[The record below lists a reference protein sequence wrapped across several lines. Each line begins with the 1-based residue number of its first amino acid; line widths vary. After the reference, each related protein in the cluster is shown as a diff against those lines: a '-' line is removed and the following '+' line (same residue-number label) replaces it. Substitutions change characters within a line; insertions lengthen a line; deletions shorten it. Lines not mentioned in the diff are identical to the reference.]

1 MRLLLAL
8 ILFGASRVSSQT
20 FVIEGAV
27 VIDGTGAPA
36 KPGVKVVVRDGKI
49 AAVGAGVATP
59 PGAQI
64 VNAAGQTLLPGLFDL
79 HTHMPYSAVPGLWG
93 DWGKNLKA
101 YLLHG
106 VTSAVD
112 FGTYPETF
120 EPMRRLLRS
129 GAIDGP
135 RMHLAARMT
144 TPGGH
149 GGEAGRGDFF
159 SLEVTS
165 PAEARAAMARLIPYQ
180 PDAIKVFTD
189 GWRYGA
195 APDMSSMDQA
205 TLNEIVKQARP
216 LGIEVMTHTVTL
228 DRAKIAARAGVDVI
242 AHGVGDKRL
251 DEDFLATLAAKKT
264 AYVSTLAV
272 YESKAWP
279 VAPILERFLEPAAVR
294 IGSQMSNSAAPPSG
308 PRRRRWA
315 NLTGNVKAAL
325 DAGGLVGSGTD
336 AGVTGTLHGRSSLR
350 EIELMVTA
358 GGFTPVQA
366 IAAATGASA
375 RAIHVDAERGT
386 IEPGKLADLVLVQG
400 APHERIEDLY
410 KISGVWLN
418 GKALDLDKLRRDIAS
433 EEVTPL
439 PARMASPLID
449 DMEGERTSLDTLRVN
464 ATDPGHDN
472 SKMLFQRV
480 ARNNRGMTAIAIQAR
495 MSEKAKPLAQLWL
508 PLSRGGL
515 EPVDASRFHGI
526 QFDTRGE
533 GDYKLILQRRAV
545 RDGKF
550 PEAGFRAGPAW
561 STVKITFDEIE
572 GLGEAKDLLVVA
584 FEISRAAGKH
594 GWLELDNVRF
604 F

>member
-1 MRLLLAL
+1 MRLFLAVLLVGVGRLPA
-8 ILFGASRVSSQT
+8 QT
-20 FVIEGAV
+20 FVIEGAT
-27 VIDGTGAPA
+27 VIDGTGAPP
-36 KPGVKVVVRDGKI
+36 KPGVKVAIRDGRI
-49 AAVGAGVATP
+49 AAVGPDVAVP
-59 PGAQI
+59 PGAQV
-64 VNAAGQTLLPGLFDL
+64 VNAGGKTLLPGLFDL
-79 HTHMPYSAVPGLWG
+79 HTHMPYSGVPGLWG
-93 DWGKNLKA
+93 DWGKNLKS

-120 EPMRRLLRS
+120 EPMRRLLRDGS
-129 GAIDGP
+129 VEGP
-135 RMHLAARMT
+135 RLHLAARVT

-165 PAEARAAMARLIPYQ
+165 PAEARAAVARLIPYQ

-195 APDMSSMDQA
+195 APDMTSMDQA
-205 TLNEIVKQARP
+205 TLAEIVRQARP
-216 LGIEVMTHTVTL
+216 LGMEVMTHTVTL
-228 DRAKIAARAGVDVI
+228 ERAKIAARAGVDVI

-251 DEDFLATLAAKKT
+251 DDDFLSMLGARKT

-279 VAPILERFLEPAAVR
+279 VTSILEQFLEPAAVR
-294 IGSQMSNSAAPPSG
+294 IGSQMSNSTAPPSG

-315 NLTGNVKAAL
+315 NLTANVQAAL
-325 DAGGLVGSGTD
+325 NAGALVGSGTD

-350 EIELMVTA
+350 EIELMVA
-358 GGFTPVQA
+358 SGFTPVQA

-375 RAIHVDAERGT
+375 RAIHVESERGT
-386 IEPGKLADLVLVQG
+386 IEPGKLADLVLIQG
-400 APHERIEDLY
+400 APHERIEDIY
-410 KISGVWLN
+410 KVSSLWL
-418 GKALDLDKLRRDIAS
+418 GGRAVDLAKLRRDIAS
-433 EEVTPL
+433 EEVTPIPPRL
-439 PARMASPLID
+439 AGPLID

-472 SKMLFQRV
+472 SKMMFQRV
-480 ARNNRGMTAIAIQAR
+480 ARNNRGMSAISIQAR
-495 MSEKAKPLAQLWL
+495 MSEKTKPFAQLWL
-508 PLSRGGL
+508 PLSRGGM

-526 QFDTRGE
+526 QFETRGE
-533 GDYKLILQRRAV
+533 GDYRLIVQQRSV
-545 RDGKF
+545 RDGKHA
-550 PEAGFRAGPAW
+550 EAGFRAGPAW
-561 STVKITFDEIE
+561 STVKIAFEE
-572 GLGEAKDLLVVA
+572 MQGLGEAKDLLVVA

-604 F
+604 Y